1 MKKYI
6 SIFLILFAF
15 AVSVQAQKTD
25 TPSDLQ
31 SLVEA
36 ERTFARTALDKGIR
50 EAFIANLADDG
61 VLFRPRPVAG
71 KKWMEEHT
79 SQPGVLT
86 WQPIFAFAS
95 RSGDMGYTT
104 GPWEYREKSI
114 DDKPVAFGNFVTIW
128 KKQLDGAWKVILDL
142 GTRNPQPQTPAPQ
155 LTFQRDYPT
164 NKSSKLGTDVEAERA
179 SLLKTEDDFSKLLT
193 AKSTLDSYLSYMTD
207 DVRLYRMNAFPVVGK
222 ESTRAALEG
231 KIGMLTWQTTKADVS
246 SSGDLGYTYGTY
258 DLKSGAD
265 AKQAESGN
273 YMRIWRK
280 QSDGKWKVVLD
291 LLNPIPKS
299 AS

>member
-1 MKKYI
+1 MKKYL
-6 SIFLILFAF
+6 SVSLILFAF
-15 AVSVQAQKTD
+15 SVSIRAQT
-25 TPSDLQ
+25 TNAPSDLQ

-36 ERTFARTALDKGIR
+36 ERAFARTALDKGIR
-50 EAFIANLADDG
+50 EAFIANLADDS

-128 KKQLDGAWKVILDL
+128 KKQAEGAWKVILDL

-155 LTFQRDYPT
+155 LTFPRDYPT
-164 NKSSKLGTDVEAERA
+164 NKSSKLNINAEAERA
-179 SLLKTEDDFSKLLT
+179 ALLKTEDDFSKLLT
-193 AKSTLDSYLSYMTD
+193 AKSTLDSYLSYMAD

-258 DLKSGAD
+258 DLKAGAD
-265 AKQAESGN
+265 AKQMESGN

-280 QSDGKWKVVLD
+280 QKDGKWRVVLD
-291 LLNPIPKS
+291 LLNPIPKA